1 MIEIN
6 LLPGSRK
13 KTRSRGGAQLDV
25 RAALSSAVARVK
37 DPLLVG
43 AIAAV
48 LVAGAAL
55 GGMHLTQA
63 AEANTLEES
72 LQKAQQDSMKHAVL
86 IREKRKAEAQ
96 RDSVNRQVSLIR
108 AFDDKRF
115 VWPHVMD
122 EISRALPPY
131 TWLTTV
137 SHMSAPAARTPA
149 PRTPPARS
157 PSGRAAPDTTEVV
170 EDPQVRFRIVGNTVD
185 LQALTRFMKLLE
197 ASPFITDVQ
206 LVKSSLIIVEN
217 KEITEFQLDAAYE
230 APDRSVIRTV
240 PFSLSVR

>member
-6 LLPGSRK
+6 LLPGSGK
-13 KTRSRGGAQLDV
+13 KTRSRGGASIDV
-25 RAALSSAVARVK
+25 RAVLSGALARVK

-43 AIAAV
+43 AIAAS
-48 LVAGAAL
+48 LLSGLAVAGMYL
-55 GGMHLTQA
+55 LQR
-63 AEANTLEES
+63 AEANTLEVA
-72 LQKAQQDSMKHAVL
+72 LQKAQQDSMTHAIL

-96 RDSVNRQVSLIR
+96 RDSVMKQVELIR
-108 AFDDKRF
+108 SFDDKRF

-122 EISRALPPY
+122 EVSRALPPF
-131 TWLTTV
+131 TWLTSIGHTNAV
-137 SHMSAPAARTPA
+137 GAA
-149 PRTPPARS
+149 
-157 PSGRAAPDTTEVV
+157 GQAAEADSLTT
-170 EDPQVRFRIVGNTVD
+170 QVIRFRVVGNTVD

-206 LVKSSLIIVEN
+206 LVKSALVIIDG

-230 APDRSVIRTV
+230 KPDPSVIRTV